1 MIFRDLGVAAYQS
14 TCESMQDFTAK
25 RTDDTEDE
33 IWLLEH
39 PPVFT
44 QGVNGREEHIL
55 SPNGIPVVVT
65 DRGGQVTYHGPGQLI
80 AYTLI
85 DLKRLNIGVRTM
97 VSLLE
102 NSVVTLLADLGV
114 EGKARKD
121 APGVYVENCKI
132 ASLGLRVKRGACYHG
147 LSLNVAMDLLPFTY
161 INPCGYKGMNVTDL
175 RSLGSNITLSE
186 VKNKL
191 TSTLQQQF

>member
-1 MIFRDLGVAAYQS
+1 MIFRDLGIAAYQT

-25 RTDDTEDE
+25 RTDRTEDE

-44 QGVNGREEHIL
+44 QGLNGKDEHIL
-55 SPNGIPVVVT
+55 NPKDIPVVAT

-80 AYTLI
+80 AYTLV
-85 DLKRLNIGVRTM
+85 DLKRLNMGVRKM
-97 VSLLE
+97 VSVLE
-102 NSVVTLLADLGV
+102 NSIVTLLADLGIEAEV
-114 EGKARKD
+114 RKD

-175 RSLGSNITLSE
+175 RSLGSNLTLSE
-186 VKNKL
+186 AKEKL
-191 TSTLQQQF
+191 ASSLQLQF